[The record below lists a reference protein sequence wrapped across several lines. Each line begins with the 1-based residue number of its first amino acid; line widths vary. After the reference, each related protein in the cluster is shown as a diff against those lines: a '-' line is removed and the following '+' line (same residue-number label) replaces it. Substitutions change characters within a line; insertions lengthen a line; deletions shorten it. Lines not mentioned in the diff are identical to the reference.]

1 MEKRNI
7 GKSGLSAPFLGMGTW
22 AIGGGS
28 WWGDNDD
35 ALSVKAIL
43 TAVEQGITWVDTAP
57 IYGLYH
63 SEEVVGEALKHLDR
77 DKIILSTKCGLE
89 WRHESPVLHKVVDGV
104 QVYRDLSEKS
114 ILEDVEESLKR
125 LGTDHIDLYYQHRID
140 PAVPIEDVAGV
151 MAELIQEGK
160 ITHWGLSEAYEET
173 IRRAHAVCPV
183 TAVQNRYSMMARWYE
198 ELFPVLEELHIGY
211 VAFSPLANGFL
222 SAKYGK
228 DAKFDGVY
236 DYRSMMPQFTSEA
249 VDKNKELLTLLH
261 RMAEEKES
269 TPAQISLAWILCRKP
284 YLVPIPGSR
293 KEERL
298 KENAG
303 AADIILTASEMTALD
318 EALETM
324 EMSDVFGGSKIKKR

>member
-1 MEKRNI
+1 M
-7 GKSGLSAPFLGMGTW
+7 T
-22 AIGGGS
+22 
-28 WWGDNDD
+28 
-35 ALSVKAIL
+35 
-43 TAVEQGITWVDTAP
+43 
-57 IYGLYH
+57 
-63 SEEVVGEALKHLDR
+63 
-77 DKIILSTKCGLE
+77 
-89 WRHESPVLHKVVDGV
+89 GV
-104 QVYRDLSEKS
+104 QTCALP
-114 ILEDVEESLKR
+114 IL
-125 LGTDHIDLYYQHRID
+125 
-140 PAVPIEDVAGV
+140 
-151 MAELIQEGK
+151 
-160 ITHWGLSEAYEET
+160 
-173 IRRAHAVCPV
+173 
-183 TAVQNRYSMMARWYE
+183 MARWYE